1 MTAALLASGSVV
13 TPAFAEA
20 TFATYQAVNT
30 NKVLANGVKFY
41 LQVGS
46 DELPPLKLIRKY
58 YKVKKLTIKGQGLRF
73 GL

>member
-46 DELPPLKLIRKY
+46 DEATSTQLIRSIT
-58 YKVKKLTIKGQGLRF
+58 KLKS
-73 GL
+73 